1 MEERK
6 LVRRC
11 SPGERR
17 WTRTWTRIENRRS
30 GSELTGLECIWKSS
44 QNDFLIV

>member
-6 LVRRC
+6 LVRRP

-17 WTRTWTRIENRRS
+17 WTRTWTRID
-30 GSELTGLECIWKSS
+30 TGEVEAS
-44 QNDFLIV
+44 